1 MRLCGMFS
9 TPVRLPST
17 PLGFRVS
24 NPYDRIKIGARKN
37 TGCISIKTDF
47 LKEETE
53 EFPLSINGVR
63 KWVRAEFGMSISKS
77 SVCAVRDKCG
87 ASELK
92 VGAGKTVPK
101 LKSKKELAVL
111 AAFRHFGVLE

>member
-1 MRLCGMFS
+1 MKLPKPESCPPLSGVGNPKRWTTIVEGRGIGFW
-9 TPVRLPST
+9 TRVRLPST

-53 EFPLSINGVR
+53 EFPMSINGVR
-63 KWVRAEFGMSISKS
+63 K
-77 SVCAVRDKCG
+77 
-87 ASELK
+87 
-92 VGAGKTVPK
+92 
-101 LKSKKELAVL
+101 
-111 AAFRHFGVLE
+111 